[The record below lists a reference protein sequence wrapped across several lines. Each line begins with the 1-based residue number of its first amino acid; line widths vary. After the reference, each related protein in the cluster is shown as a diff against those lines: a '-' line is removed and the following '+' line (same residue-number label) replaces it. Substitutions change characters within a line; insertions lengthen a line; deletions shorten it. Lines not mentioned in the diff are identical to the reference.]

1 MAKVD
6 ITGLLTGLAGTP
18 DLEREGIK
26 RASAVQ
32 GQGLGSNLARSLAL
46 QAPQREQ
53 MMRQGAGG
61 LFGVDTRTAGQQVE
75 EQLGQVDT
83 STPAGK
89 KQAIK
94 LIAQIDPVKAM
105 ELQNAF
111 SQQEQELAAEA
122 DSGIGKINPQ
132 QYTPASVQ
140 QYNEKFRNTGIKD
153 YNLLEEIDLAGKTF
167 EIKTMENIVSTIGKR
182 GEAFQS
188 SMKRQADYTNI
199 EKLLDAGLN
208 TGALAGLTTGFKAI
222 ASDVLGVDI
231 EGLGEIEALESISNK
246 LALGIRN
253 PASGMGLPGATSNR
267 DLDFLLAAIPGLRKS
282 EAGNR
287 LMIKIAR
294 EEHKLAG
301 DLRREQQ
308 RIIKENGGKP
318 PLDLEDRLVQY
329 FENYQIDPSLQQEKD
344 AILNQSNKDS
354 AEKKAKILADKL
366 AAFKKGSKT
375 PPTKARANNRPIG
388 AR

>member
-18 DLEREGIK
+18 DLEREGIT
-26 RASAVQ
+26 RASVIQ
-32 GQGLGSNLARSLAL
+32 GQGLGSNLARGQAL
-46 QAPQREQ
+46 RAPQREQ

-61 LFGVDTRTAGQQVE
+61 LFGVDTRTAGQKVQ

-83 STPAGK
+83 STPEGK

-94 LIAQIDPVKAM
+94 LIAQVDPVKAM

-111 SQQEQELAAEA
+111 SQQEQEFGAEA

-132 QYTPASVQ
+132 QYDPESVQ
-140 QYNEKFRNTGIKD
+140 KYNEKFRNTGIKD
-153 YNLLEEIDLAGKTF
+153 YSLLEEIDLAGKTF
-167 EIKTMENIVSTIGKR
+167 EIKTMENIVSSIGKR

-188 SMKRQADYTNI
+188 SMKRQADYTQI
-199 EKLLDAGLN
+199 EKLLDSGLN

-222 ASDVLGVDI
+222 ASDLLGKDI
-231 EGLGEIEALESISNK
+231 EGLGEAEALESISNK

-253 PASGMGLPGATSNR
+253 PASGMGLPGSTSNR
-267 DLDFLLAAIPGLRKS
+267 DLDFLLAAIPGLSKS

-308 RIIKENGGKP
+308 RIIKENGGRP
-318 PLDLEDRLVQY
+318 PLDLEDRLVKY
-329 FENYQIDPSLQQEKD
+329 FENYQIDPSLTTEKD
-344 AILNQSNKDS
+344 AIINQSTKDS
-354 AEKKAKILADKL
+354 DEKK
-366 AAFKKGSKT
+366 KT
-375 PPTKARANNRPIG
+375 LLKARLAEFGNSDAAPVKAQSKVRPIG

>member
-26 RASAVQ
+26 RASAIQ
-32 GQGLGSNLARSLAL
+32 GQGAGSNLARGQAL
-46 QAPQREQ
+46 RAPQREQ